1 MDNVNQLADLI
12 MALIQDKVDERI
24 EQRISDMSDSVISA
38 FDIQDYREGI
48 VEIIDEERSFFD
60 IQDYRDD
67 IVGMIDEDL
76 DISDKVQEA
85 LSETTFSVTVD

>member
-12 MALIQDKVDERI
+12 MAIIQDKVDERI
-24 EQRISDMSDSVISA
+24 EQRISDLSHSVIS
-38 FDIQDYREGI
+38 D
-48 VEIIDEERSFFD
+48 FD

>member
-12 MALIQDKVDERI
+12 MAIIQDKVDERI

-38 FDIQDYREGI
+38 FDIQDYR
-48 VEIIDEERSFFD
+48 
-60 IQDYRDD
+60 DD

-76 DISDKVQEA
+76 DVSDKVQDA